1 MSWTTPKTDWSPTS
15 RWDKTDVNRIQ
26 DNLMFL
32 RDHSSLMFNP
42 PNYASM
48 RLNLDYTDD
57 IYASDFNKITQN
69 TLALNE
75 ATFKFPVSEFPVFVA
90 NGGTPTDTY
99 LNGIESLLEQI
110 KDKLDTNIS
119 ILNRLPVV
127 LGNTKGVK
135 T

>member
-1 MSWTTPKTDWSPTS
+1 MSWITPKTDWTENT

-26 DNLMFL
+26 DNLLFL
-32 RDHSSLMFNP
+32 KDHSSLMFNP

-48 RLNLDYTDD
+48 RLNLSYTDD

-69 TLALNE
+69 TLALND
-75 ATFKFPVSEFPVFVA
+75 ATFKLPVSEFPTFVA
-90 NGGTPTDTY
+90 NGSTPTGTY
-99 LNGIESLLEQI
+99 FNGIESLLKQI
-110 KDKLDTNIS
+110 KEKLDTNIS
-119 ILNRLPVV
+119 ILNRLPVT

>member
-1 MSWTTPKTDWSPTS
+1 MSWTTPKTDWSPTN

-32 RDHSSLMFNP
+32 KDRSSLMFNP
-42 PNYASM
+42 PDYVSM

-69 TLALNE
+69 VLALNE
-75 ATFKFPVSEFPVFVA
+75 ATFKFPVSEFPTFVA
-90 NGGTPTDTY
+90 NGSTPTDTY

-110 KDKLDTNIS
+110 KDKLDTNIN
-119 ILNRLPVV
+119 ILNRLPVT